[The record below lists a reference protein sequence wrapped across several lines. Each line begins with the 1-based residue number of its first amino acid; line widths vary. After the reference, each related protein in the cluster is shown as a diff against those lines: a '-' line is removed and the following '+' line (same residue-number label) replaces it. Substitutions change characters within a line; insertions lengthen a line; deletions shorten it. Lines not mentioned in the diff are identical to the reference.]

1 MTSTYSLE
9 GAPERAAEDGS
20 ALGHQFEQMLFA
32 FSRRAEK
39 AARDHGKRVQEFW
52 KEAAE
57 AQRRFAQSMKQGRI
71 AEEARAYATDAAQ
84 RTTITLDVLRERA
97 NQDAAHE
104 AAGTPPVLIYD
115 HEVAGR
121 IPNRARRS
129 PT

>member
-9 GAPERAAEDGS
+9 GAPEDGS

-57 AQRRFAQSMKQGRI
+57 AQRRYARSMTEGRI
-71 AEEARAYATDAAQ
+71 AEEAQAYATDAAQ
-84 RTTITLDVLRERA
+84 RTTLTLDVLRERA
-97 NQDAAHE
+97 DQDAVH
-104 AAGTPPVLIYD
+104 
-115 HEVAGR
+115 
-121 IPNRARRS
+121 
-129 PT
+129 